1 MRDLTKSDRNK
12 LVINDTRSGT
22 EIELY
27 YRNPTTQEE
36 IEYQSKLIKRKGKKV
51 LINAFETRLQMG
63 LKILTGFRE
72 GDFGVDGKPISSDPS
87 SPNYREDWKDLLKE
101 YAADI
106 VTAFAF
112 AVFEGARINTDI
124 GLEIDFVEEIEEVPP
139 LSKNLKDS
147 ETDAQRLTGSN
158 A

>member
-1 MRDLTKSDRNK
+1 MRDLTRSDRNK
-12 LVINDTRSGT
+12 LIINDARSGT

-27 YRNPTTQEE
+27 YRTPTTQEE
-36 IEYQSKLIKRKGKKV
+36 VEYQSKLIKRKGKKV
-51 LINAFETRLQMG
+51 LINAFETRLKMG

-72 GDFGVDGKPISSDPS
+72 GDFGVDGRPISSDPS
-87 SPNYREDWKDLLKE
+87 SPNYREDWKELLRE

-112 AVFEGARINTDI
+112 AVFEGARVDTNL
-124 GLEIDFVEEIEEVPP
+124 GLEFEFEEEAEEVPP
-139 LSKNLKDS
+139 LQKNSEDS